1 MLKPAS
7 TAEAATGTPAA
18 KATAA
23 EAATASTA
31 SAATARTTEAA
42 VTRTTGTTAED
53 VETVD
58 DVKHGVLVDGVVP
71 SVAAHHFVDGARQV
85 RLTVQQV
92 VKLQADGE
100 RVAPQEALRHLCV
113 PDELVGIHGGIAE
126 SAPAVHVQVG
136 GYACTPRQ
144 GDIGVEAVG
153 EGPCVEVR
161 RGLH

>member
-7 TAEAATGTPAA
+7 TAETATRTPAA
-18 KATAA
+18 ET
-23 EAATASTA
+23 ATASTA

-58 DVKHGVLVDGVVP
+58 DVQHGVLVDGVVP

-92 VKLQADGE
+92 VELQADGE

-113 PDELVGIHGGIAE
+113 PNELVGIHGSIAE